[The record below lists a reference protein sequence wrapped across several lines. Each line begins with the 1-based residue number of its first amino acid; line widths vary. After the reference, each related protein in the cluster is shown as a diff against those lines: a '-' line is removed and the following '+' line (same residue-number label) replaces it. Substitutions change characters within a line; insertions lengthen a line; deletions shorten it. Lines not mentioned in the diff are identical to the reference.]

1 MATVTALDSRKK
13 KASETSVSAP
23 AEASPER
30 KTIRNLSPAD
40 GEPLAPVNVTTPDEV
55 RAAVQRAKR
64 AQAAW
69 ARMPIEERAERV
81 LRFRDALVENADR
94 LVDVLVRETGKP
106 RNEALLHEIL
116 VVADLASYFAH
127 NAARILAPQSIS
139 LHFLVHRASYVHYAP
154 KGVIGVIS
162 PWNFPFAIPMGDVI
176 PALLAGNA
184 VVVKPSEVTPL
195 IALEAKRI
203 YDSTGLPEDLFQVVP
218 GDGATGQ
225 ALIESGIQKLI
236 FTGGVATGKRVA
248 SACGAQ
254 LVPCVMELGGKAPL
268 LALSDCDVERTA
280 RAIVYGGF
288 CNSGQACISVERVYA
303 HRSIHDPLVRRV
315 KELVNELKQ
324 GDASKSFVD
333 VGSIIFGKQMEVAE
347 QLIADAVAKGAEV
360 VAGGE
365 RVHRAGNYFQP
376 TVLTECHHGMAVM
389 REEIFGPIV
398 PIQRI
403 DSDEEGI
410 ALANDS
416 HLGLNAYVF
425 SKSRERALRVAEKIE
440 AGSVVVNDVMLNYGA
455 CETPFGGLKESG
467 FGRVHGDDSLREM
480 CDKRHVNYGRIP
492 MPSRDPL
499 WFPYSQ
505 TSYSIFSKGLE
516 VLFHGAGLVQ
526 RIVKKIP

>member
-13 KASETSVSAP
+13 KPLEAAAPQAP
-23 AEASPER
+23 AEER
-30 KTIRNLSPAD
+30 RFLRNHSPAN
-40 GEPLAPVNVTTPDEV
+40 GEALAEVAVTTPEEV
-55 RAAVQRAKR
+55 REAVRRARR

-69 ARMPIEERAERV
+69 SRMPIDARAERI

-94 LVDVLVRETGKP
+94 LIDVLVRETGKP
-106 RNEALLHEIL
+106 RNEALLHEVL

-127 NAARILAPQSIS
+127 HAKRILAHQNIS
-139 LHFLVHRASYVHYAP
+139 LHFLVHRASYVHFAP
-154 KGVIGVIS
+154 KGIIGVIS

-176 PALLAGNA
+176 LSLLAGNA

-195 IALEAKRI
+195 IAVEAKRI
-203 YDSTGLPEDLFQVVP
+203 FDSTGLPEDLFQVIP

-236 FTGGVATGKRVA
+236 FTGGVATGRRVA
-248 SACGAQ
+248 AACGAQ

-268 LALSDCDVERTA
+268 LALSDCDIERTA

-303 HRSIHDPLVRRV
+303 HRAVHDHLVVRV
-315 KELVNELKQ
+315 RELVGELKQ
-324 GDASKSFVD
+324 GDATRDFVD
-333 VGSIIFGKQMEVAE
+333 VGAIIFKGQIDVAE
-347 QLIADAVAKGAEV
+347 ALIADAVAKGAEV
-360 VAGGE
+360 ITGGE
-365 RVHRAGNYFQP
+365 RVHRPGNYFQP
-376 TVLTECHHGMAVM
+376 TVLTECHHGMSVM

-410 ALANDS
+410 SLANDS

-425 SKSRERALRVAEKIE
+425 SKSRARALDVAEKIE

-467 FGRVHGDDSLREM
+467 FGRVHGDDSLREL

-492 MPSRDPL
+492 MPARDPL
-499 WFPYSQ
+499 WFPYSSA
-505 TSYSIFSKGLE
+505 SYTLFSKGLD
-516 VLFHGAGLVQ
+516 VLFHGAGVVQ
-526 RIVKKIP
+526 RIVARLP

>member
-13 KASETSVSAP
+13 KASAETQDKP
-23 AEASPER
+23 AEAPAR
-30 KTIRNLSPAD
+30 RVIRNLSPAD
-40 GEPLAPVNVTTPDEV
+40 GEALPEVAITTPDEV
-55 RAAVQRAKR
+55 KGAVARAKR

-69 ARMPIEERAERV
+69 ARMPLEERAERV

-94 LVDVLVRETGKP
+94 LVDILVRETGKP
-106 RNEALLHEIL
+106 RNEALLHEVL

-127 NAARILAPQSIS
+127 NAARILAPQPIS

-154 KGVIGVIS
+154 KGVVGVIS

-203 YDSTGLPEDLFQVVP
+203 YDSTGLPEDLFQVVA

-248 SACGAQ
+248 AACGAQ
-254 LVPCVMELGGKAPL
+254 LVPCIMELGGKAPL

-303 HRSIHDPLVRRV
+303 HRSIHDALLRRV
-315 KELVNELKQ
+315 KELVGDLKQ
-324 GDASKSFVD
+324 GDATKNYVD

-347 QLIADAVAKGAEV
+347 KLIADAVSKGAEV

-376 TVLTECHHGMAVM
+376 TVLAECHHGMDVM

-403 DSDEEGI
+403 DSDDEGI

-425 SKSRERALRVAEKIE
+425 SRSRERALRVAEKIE

-505 TSYSIFSKGLE
+505 TSYTIFSKGLE

>member
-13 KASETSVSAP
+13 KASDAQAAP
-23 AEASPER
+23 TEAVER
-30 KTIRNLSPAD
+30 RVLRNLSPAD
-40 GEPLAPVNVTTPDEV
+40 GEPLAEVPITTPDEV
-55 RAAVQRAKR
+55 RAAVARAKR

-69 ARMPIEERAERV
+69 ARMPIEERAERI
-81 LRFRDALVENADR
+81 LRFRDAIVENADR

-106 RNEALLHEIL
+106 RNEALLHEVL
-116 VVADLASYFAH
+116 VIADAATYFAH
-127 NAARILAPQSIS
+127 NAARILAPQPIS

-154 KGVIGVIS
+154 KGIIGVIS

-184 VVVKPSEVTPL
+184 VLVKPSEVTPL
-195 IALEAKRI
+195 IALEAKKI
-203 YDSTGLPEDLFQVVP
+203 FDSTGLPEDLFQVLP

-248 SACGAQ
+248 AACGAQ

-280 RAIVYGGF
+280 RGIVYGGF

-303 HRSIHDPLVRRV
+303 HRAVHDTLVRRV

-333 VGSIIFGKQMEVAE
+333 LGSIIFAKQMETAE
-347 QLIADAVAKGAEV
+347 KLIADAVSKGAEV
-360 VAGGE
+360 VTGGE
-365 RVHRAGNYFQP
+365 RLHRSGSYFQP
-376 TVLTECHHGMAVM
+376 TVLAECHHGMDVM

-403 DSDEEGI
+403 DSDEEAI

-467 FGRVHGDDSLREM
+467 FGRVHGDDSLREL

-499 WFPYSQ
+499 WFPYSS
-505 TSYSIFSKGLE
+505 TSYSLFSKGLE
-516 VLFHGAGLVQ
+516 VLFHGAGVVQ
-526 RIVKKIP
+526 RIVKRMP